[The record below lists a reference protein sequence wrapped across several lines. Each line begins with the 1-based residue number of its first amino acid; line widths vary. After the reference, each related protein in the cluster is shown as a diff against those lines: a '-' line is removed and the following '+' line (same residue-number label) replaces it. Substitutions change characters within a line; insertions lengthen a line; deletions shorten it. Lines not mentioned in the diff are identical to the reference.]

1 VSRGG
6 SVRAGSALSPVSHG
20 KGGALLTERPASV
33 PLPPA
38 ADFLDPAVPPPGC
51 LAALGRLGFLDP
63 AGALG
68 NLRRLAETP
77 DVRDQL
83 VPLVPRLLHH
93 VGVSADPD
101 MALNNLERLAA
112 AVLDRRGFYTLLAGH
127 PEAIPVLTTLVAT
140 SQFLADALIRS
151 PQTVPWL
158 LDPRVMQTR
167 SAEAM
172 HAEVAAACRP
182 FRTEEARLNALRRVK
197 RRELCRIGLRDV
209 LADADL
215 VTTTQELSL
224 LADACLAQA
233 LAIVE
238 PDLHARYG
246 RPVHE
251 AADGR
256 RVETGFAVI
265 ALGKHG
271 GAELNYSSD
280 IDLCFVYEAE
290 GETEGPE
297 VVSSRT
303 YFARLAERLVGALTA
318 MTEEGAVYR
327 VDLRLRPEGT
337 GGALALP
344 LAAYRAYHAVR
355 GALWERQALIKAR
368 VAAGDERVGQAF
380 LDLAREIVYRPGLER
395 AALGEIRA
403 MKNRIDRRLRARGQ
417 QERHVKLG
425 VGGIRDIEFH
435 IQALQLLYGAQDP
448 WLRERNSLRALHRLA
463 ERGYLSW
470 EESGRLT
477 HAYVFLRTVEHRLQI
492 LHALQTHTL
501 PADPDELGKL
511 ARRLGY
517 PGDGEAAAL
526 AFLREYDQTRRTVR
540 AAFEGFFD
548 APGREAPE
556 AAPWDAAAI
565 AAVGF
570 ADRERARQN
579 LRLLWEGPTLVADP
593 DDVRAALRTLLPAAL
608 AALGTVPDPDAA
620 LDALERF
627 VATAGPRTA
636 YLARLASTPAL
647 LGGVLTFF
655 TRSERLAQTLI
666 SRPELLDALGSA
678 AGTAAR
684 SARRLRTAF
693 REFAGHGADEA
704 DRLRLFKQREEL
716 EIAWRDLVLGERSTR
731 VEWALGEL
739 AQACVGLA
747 WERALADARAV
758 LGEPRIDGRPVAALI
773 VGLGKLGGRELD
785 YGSDLDLVVL
795 HGGPSD
801 SGPVTHV
808 FFDRV
813 VDRLNTLLTAIT
825 RTGQVF
831 RVDLRLRQGGKA
843 TALAHSLDTLARYL
857 QEEAALWERQ
867 ALVRARPIVGD
878 PALARRFLAL
888 RRARVFGPGL
898 SDAERAEIHH
908 VRTRMELEL
917 GREGPGRIHLKF
929 GAGGLVDVEFLVQV
943 LQLTHGGRH
952 GTLRTP
958 STRIA
963 LTRLGALG
971 VLPAASAR
979 GLLEAY
985 EFLRRL
991 LRSLRLGQA
1000 RPADCLP
1007 VTGRLLARLARE
1019 AGLDGGR
1026 ALLARHREVAEF
1038 VRAEYRRVV
1047 EVVGGEA

>member
-1 VSRGG
+1 VLTKHPA
-6 SVRAGSALSPVSHG
+6 RAG
-20 KGGALLTERPASV
+20 
-33 PLPPA
+33 LPPA
-38 ADFLDPAVPPPGC
+38 ADFLDPAVPPPAC
-51 LAALGRLGFLDP
+51 LAALAHLGFLDP
-63 AGALG
+63 AGALA

-77 DVRDQL
+77 DLRDQVAAL
-83 VPLVPRLLHH
+83 LPRLLHH
-93 VGVSADPD
+93 LGASADPD

-112 AVLDRRGFYTLLAGH
+112 AALDRRGFYTLLAAH
-127 PEAIPVLTTLVAT
+127 PEAIPILTTLVAT

-167 SAEAM
+167 SREVM
-172 HAEVAAACRP
+172 HAEVAGACRP
-182 FRTEEARLNALRRVK
+182 FRTDEARLNALRRVK
-197 RRELCRIGLRDV
+197 RRELCRIGLRD
-209 LADADL
+209 LLGDADL
-215 VTTTQELSL
+215 VTTTQELSE

-233 LAIVE
+233 RAMVE
-238 PDLHARYG
+238 PALHARYG
-246 RPVHE
+246 RPAHV
-251 AADGR
+251 APDGQR
-256 RVETGFAVI
+256 TPTGFAVI

-280 IDLCFVYEAE
+280 IDLCFVYEDE
-290 GETEGPE
+290 GETDGPE
-297 VVSSRT
+297 VVSSRA
-303 YFARLAERLVGALTA
+303 YFARLSEQLIGALTA
-318 MTEEGAVYR
+318 MTEEGTVYR

-337 GGALALP
+337 GGPLALP
-344 LAAYRAYHAVR
+344 LAAYRAYHATR

-368 VAAGDERVGQAF
+368 MAAGDERVGQAF

-395 AALGEIRA
+395 EARGEIRA

-435 IQALQLLYGAQDP
+435 IQALQLLYGGQDP

-470 EESGRLT
+470 EESGRLA
-477 HAYVFLRTVEHRLQI
+477 HGYVFLRTIEHRLQI

-501 PADPDELGKL
+501 PADPNELAKL

-517 PGDGEAAAL
+517 TGDREAVAR
-526 AFLREYDQTRRTVR
+526 AFLLDYDRTRRTVR
-540 AAFEGFFD
+540 TAFEGFFD
-548 APGREAPE
+548 ASGREVPE
-556 AAPWDAAAI
+556 APPWAAAAV

-570 ADRERARQN
+570 ADPERARQN
-579 LRLLWEGPTLVADP
+579 LRLLWEGPALVAVP
-593 DDVRAALRTLLPAAL
+593 AAVRIALRTLLPATL
-608 AALGTVPDPDAA
+608 AALGSVPDPDAA

-647 LGGVLTFF
+647 LGGMLTFF

-666 SRPELLDALGSA
+666 SRPELLDALGPA
-678 AGTAAR
+678 AGTRPR
-684 SARRLRTAF
+684 SARLLRAAF
-693 REFAGHGADEA
+693 GEFAAPGAEDA

-716 EIAWRDLVLGERSTR
+716 EIAWRDLVLGEQPTR
-731 VEWALGEL
+731 VAWALGEL
-739 AQACVGLA
+739 AEASVGIA
-747 WERALADARAV
+747 WELAVAEARAAR
-758 LGEPRIDGRPVAALI
+758 GEPLIDGRPVPALV
-773 VGLGKLGGRELD
+773 VGMGKLGGRELD

-795 HGGPSD
+795 YDGPREN
-801 SGPVTHV
+801 GPEAHV
-808 FFDRV
+808 YFDRV
-813 VDRLNTLLTAIT
+813 VDRLYTILTAIT

-843 TALAHSLDTLARYL
+843 TALAHSLETLDRYL
-857 QEEAALWERQ
+857 REEAALWERQ
-867 ALVRARPIVGD
+867 ALVRARPILGD
-878 PALARRFLAL
+878 PTLARRFMAL
-888 RRARVFGPGL
+888 RRTRVFGPGL
-898 SDAERAEIHH
+898 STEERAEIHH

-943 LQLTHGGRH
+943 LQLTHGARH

-958 STRIA
+958 STRLA
-963 LTRLGALG
+963 LARLGALG
-971 VLPAASAR
+971 LLPDATAR

-991 LRSLRLGQA
+991 LRSLRLGQV

-1007 VTGRLLARLARE
+1007 TTGHVLARLARE
-1019 AGLDGGR
+1019 AGQDGGR

-1038 VRAEYRRVV
+1038 VRAEYFR
-1047 EVVGGEA
+1047 VVGGNA

>member
-1 VSRGG
+1 V
-6 SVRAGSALSPVSHG
+6 
-20 KGGALLTERPASV
+20 LTERPTAAT
-33 PLPPA
+33 LPPA
-38 ADFLDPAVPPPGC
+38 TDFLDPAVPPPAC
-51 LAALGRLGFLDP
+51 LAALARLGFLDP
-63 AGALG
+63 AGALA

-83 VPLVPRLLHH
+83 APLLPRLLHH
-93 VGVSADPD
+93 LGASPDPD
-101 MALNNLERLAA
+101 MALNNVERLAA
-112 AVLDRRGFYTLLAGH
+112 AALDRRGFYALLTGH
-127 PEAIPVLTTLVAT
+127 PEAIPILTILAAT
-140 SQFLADALIRS
+140 SQFLADALVRS
-151 PQTVPWL
+151 PQTLPWL
-158 LDPRVMQTR
+158 LDPRVMRTR
-167 SAEAM
+167 SREAM

-209 LADADL
+209 LGDADL
-215 VTTTQELSL
+215 VTTTQELSE

-233 LAIVE
+233 WAIVE
-238 PDLHARYG
+238 PALEARYG
-246 RPVHE
+246 RPGH
-251 AADGR
+251 AAGDGR
-256 RVETGFAVI
+256 RTPTGFAAI
-265 ALGKHG
+265 ALGKLG

-290 GETEGPE
+290 GETDGPE
-297 VVSSRT
+297 IVSSRT
-303 YFARLAERLVGALTA
+303 YFARLAERLVGALTR
-318 MTEEGAVYR
+318 MTEEGTVYR

-337 GGALALP
+337 GGPLALP
-344 LAAYRAYHAVR
+344 LAAYRAYHTTR

-368 VAAGDERVGQAF
+368 MAAGDERVGQAF
-380 LDLAREIVYRPGLER
+380 LDLAREIAYRPGLER
-395 AALGEIRA
+395 EALGEIRA
-403 MKNRIDRRLRARGQ
+403 MRNRIDRLLRARGQ

-425 VGGIRDIEFH
+425 VGGIRDVEFH

-470 EESGRLT
+470 EESGRLA
-477 HAYVFLRTVEHRLQI
+477 HAYGFLRTIEHRLQI

-501 PADPDELGKL
+501 PAEPGELAKL

-517 PGDGEAAAL
+517 VGDAAGL
-526 AFLREYDQTRRTVR
+526 AQRLLLDYDRTRRTVR

-548 APGREAPE
+548 AQVRAAPE
-556 AAPWDAAAI
+556 VVPPWDAASV

-570 ADRERARQN
+570 ASPERARQN
-579 LRLLWEGPTLVADP
+579 LRLLWEGPALVAAP
-593 DDVRAALRTLLPAAL
+593 AAVRTALRALLPATLDAL
-608 AALGTVPDPDAA
+608 RTVPDPDAA

-627 VATAGPRTA
+627 VTAAGPRTA

-666 SRPELLDALGSA
+666 SRPELLDRLGPAVRA
-678 AGTAAR
+678 APR
-684 SARRLRTAF
+684 SARALRAAF
-693 REFAGHGADEA
+693 RDFAAPGTDDA
-704 DRLRLFKQREEL
+704 DRLRLWKQREEI
-716 EIAWRDLVLGERSTR
+716 EIAWRDLILGDRPAR
-731 VEWALGEL
+731 VAWALGKL
-739 AQACVGLA
+739 AEACLGVA
-747 WERALADARAV
+747 WEWAAAEVRAA
-758 LGEPRIDGRPVAALI
+758 LGEPLVDGRPVPALV
-773 VGLGKLGGRELD
+773 VGMGKLGSRELD

-795 HGGPSD
+795 HGGPSEG
-801 SGPVTHV
+801 GPETHV
-808 FFDRV
+808 YFDRV
-813 VDRLNTLLTAIT
+813 VDRLYMLLTAIT

-843 TALAHSLDTLARYL
+843 TALAHALDTLGGYL
-857 QEEAALWERQ
+857 AGEAALWERQ
-867 ALVRARPIVGD
+867 ALVRGRPILGD
-878 PALARRFLAL
+878 PALARRFAAL

-908 VRTRMELEL
+908 VRRRMELEL

-943 LQLTHGGRH
+943 LQLAHGARH
-952 GTLRTP
+952 RALRTP
-958 STRIA
+958 STRVA
-963 LTRLGALG
+963 LARLGALG
-971 VLPAASAR
+971 ILPEATAR

-991 LRSLRLGQA
+991 LRSLRLRQA

-1007 VTGRLLARLARE
+1007 TTGHVLARLARE

-1026 ALLARHREVAEF
+1026 ALIARHREVAAF
-1038 VRAEYRRVV
+1038 VRAEYGRVMG
-1047 EVVGGEA
+1047 VVGGDA

>member
-1 VSRGG
+1 VLREG
-6 SVRAGSALSPVSHG
+6 P
-20 KGGALLTERPASV
+20 GAAT
-33 PLPPA
+33 LPGA
-38 ADFLDPAVPPPGC
+38 ADFLDAAVPLPAC

-63 AGALG
+63 PGALA
-68 NLRRLAETP
+68 NLRRLSETP

-83 VPLVPRLLHH
+83 APLLPRLLHH
-93 VGVSADPD
+93 LGASADPD
-101 MALNNLERLAA
+101 MAHNNIERLAA
-112 AVLDRRGFYTLLAGH
+112 AALDRRGFYTLLATH
-127 PEAIPVLTTLVAT
+127 PEAIPILATLAAT

-151 PQTVPWL
+151 PQIVPWL
-158 LDPRVMQTR
+158 LDPRVMQAR
-167 SAEAM
+167 SREAM
-172 HAEVAAACRP
+172 HAEVAGACRP

-197 RRELCRIGLRDV
+197 RRELCRIGLRD
-209 LADADL
+209 LLGDADL
-215 VTTTQELSL
+215 VTTTQELSE

-233 LAIVE
+233 LAMVE
-238 PDLHARYG
+238 PALLERYG
-246 RPVHE
+246 RPAHA

-256 RVETGFAVI
+256 PTPTGFAVI

-290 GETEGPE
+290 GETAGPE
-297 VVSSRT
+297 IVSSRT
-303 YFARLAERLVGALTA
+303 YFARLAEQLVGALTA
-318 MTEEGAVYR
+318 MTEEGTVYR

-337 GGALALP
+337 GGPLALP
-344 LAAYRAYHAVR
+344 LAAYGAYHRTR

-368 VAAGDERVGQAF
+368 VAAGDERLGQAF
-380 LDLAREIVYRPGLER
+380 MDLARQIVYRAGQER
-395 AALGEIRA
+395 EALGEIRA
-403 MKNRIDRRLRARGQ
+403 MKNRIDRRLRVRGQ

-435 IQALQLLYGAQDP
+435 IQALQLLYGGQDP

-470 EESGRLT
+470 EESGRLAR
-477 HAYVFLRTVEHRLQI
+477 AYVFLRTVEHRLQI

-517 PGDGEAAAL
+517 AGDRKAAAQ
-526 AFLREYDQTRRTVR
+526 AFLLDYDRTRRTVR

-548 APGREAPE
+548 APGRETPE
-556 AAPWDAAAI
+556 APPWSRAAV

-570 ADRERARQN
+570 ADPERARQN
-579 LRLLWEGPTLVADP
+579 LRLLWEGPALTAVPAT
-593 DDVRAALRTLLPAAL
+593 VRAALRTLLPATL

-636 YLARLASTPAL
+636 YLARLAATPAL

-655 TRSERLAQTLI
+655 TRSERLAQALI
-666 SRPELLDALGSA
+666 SRPELLDSLGPA
-678 AGTAAR
+678 AGRAPR
-684 SARRLRTAF
+684 SARLLRAAF
-693 REFAGHGADEA
+693 GEFHPPGLDDA

-716 EIAWRDLVLGERSTR
+716 GIAWRDVVLGERSTR
-731 VEWALGEL
+731 VAWALGEL
-739 AQACVGLA
+739 AEACLGVA
-747 WERALADARAV
+747 WEEAVAGARRA
-758 LGEPRIDGRPVAALI
+758 LGEPRAGGRPVSALV
-773 VGLGKLGGRELD
+773 VGMGKLGGRELD

-795 HGGPSD
+795 YGGPSEA
-801 SGPVTHV
+801 GPEAHV
-808 FFDRV
+808 YFDRV
-813 VDRLNTLLTAIT
+813 VDHVYTLLTAIT

-843 TALAHSLDTLARYL
+843 TALAHALESLDRYL
-857 QEEAALWERQ
+857 GEEATLWERQ
-867 ALVRARPIVGD
+867 ALVRARPLLGD
-878 PALARRFLAL
+878 PALARRFMAL

-898 SDAERAEIHH
+898 SDEERAEIRH
-908 VRTRMELEL
+908 VRARMEVEL
-917 GREGPGRIHLKF
+917 GREGPGRVHLKF
-929 GAGGLVDVEFLVQV
+929 GAGGLVDIEFLVQV
-943 LQLTHGGRH
+943 LQLTHGARH

-958 STRIA
+958 STRLA
-963 LTRLGALG
+963 LERLGALG
-971 VLPAASAR
+971 LLPDAAAR

-1007 VTGRLLARLARE
+1007 TTGRVLARLAHE
-1019 AGLDGGR
+1019 TGQDSGR

-1047 EVVGGEA
+1047 GVGGEEA

>member
-1 VSRGG
+1 V
-6 SVRAGSALSPVSHG
+6 
-20 KGGALLTERPASV
+20 LTERSG
-33 PLPPA
+33 PA
-38 ADFLDPAVPPPGC
+38 ALPTAADVLDPAVPLPAC
-51 LAALGRLGFLDP
+51 LEALGRLGFLDP
-63 AGALG
+63 TGALA

-83 VPLVPRLLHH
+83 APLLPRLLHH
-93 VGVSADPD
+93 LGASADPD

-112 AVLDRRGFYTLLAGH
+112 TALDRRGFYALLATH
-127 PEAIPVLTTLVAT
+127 PEAIPILTTLAAT
-140 SQFLADALIRS
+140 SQFLTDALIRS
-151 PQTVPWL
+151 PQIVPWL
-158 LDPRVMQTR
+158 LDPRVMTTR
-167 SAEAM
+167 SREAM
-172 HAEVAAACRP
+172 RAEVAGACRP

-197 RRELCRIGLRDV
+197 RRELCRIGLRD
-209 LADADL
+209 LLGDADL
-215 VTTTQELSL
+215 VTTTQELSE

-233 LAIVE
+233 LAMVE
-238 PDLHARYG
+238 PALLERYG
-246 RPVHE
+246 RPEHVP
-251 AADGR
+251 ADGR
-256 RVETGFAVI
+256 RTPTGFAVI

-271 GAELNYSSD
+271 GSELNYSSD

-290 GETEGPE
+290 GETDGPE
-297 VVSSRT
+297 VASSRT
-303 YFARLAERLVGALTA
+303 YFARLAEQLVGALTA
-318 MTEEGAVYR
+318 VTEEGTVYR
-327 VDLRLRPEGT
+327 VDLRLRPEGAS
-337 GGALALP
+337 GPLALP
-344 LAAYRAYHAVR
+344 LSAYRAYHATR

-380 LDLAREIVYRPGLER
+380 LDQSRAIVYRPGQER
-395 AALGEIRA
+395 EALGEIRA

-435 IQALQLLYGAQDP
+435 IQALQLLYGGQDP

-470 EESGRLT
+470 EESGRLAR
-477 HAYVFLRTVEHRLQI
+477 AYVFLRTIEHRLQI

-501 PADPDELGKL
+501 PADPEELAKL

-517 PGDGEAAAL
+517 PGDREVAART
-526 AFLREYDQTRRTVR
+526 FLLDYDRTRQTVR
-540 AAFEGFFD
+540 TAFEGFFD
-548 APGREAPE
+548 TPGREGPE
-556 AAPWDAAAI
+556 APGWDAAAV
-565 AAVGF
+565 ARVGF
-570 ADRERARQN
+570 ADPERARQN
-579 LRLLWEGPTLVADP
+579 LRLLWEGPALVAVP
-593 DDVRAALRTLLPAAL
+593 PAVRTGLRTLLPATL

-666 SRPELLDALGSA
+666 SRPELLDSLGSA
-678 AGTAAR
+678 AGAAPR
-684 SARRLRTAF
+684 SARLLRAAF
-693 REFAGHGADEA
+693 RGFAPPGGDDA

-716 EIAWRDLVLGERSTR
+716 EIAWRDVVLGERSTR
-731 VEWALGEL
+731 VAWALGEL
-739 AQACVGLA
+739 AEACLGIA
-747 WERALADARAV
+747 WEQALGRVRAE
-758 LGEPRIDGRPVAALI
+758 LGEPLIGGRPMPALV
-773 VGLGKLGGRELD
+773 VGMGKLGGRELD

-795 HGGPSD
+795 YDGPSET
-801 SGPVTHV
+801 GPEAHV
-808 FFDRV
+808 YFDRV
-813 VDRLNTLLTAIT
+813 VDHLYTLLTAIT

-843 TALAHSLDTLARYL
+843 TALAHALDSLDRYL
-857 QEEAALWERQ
+857 GEEAALWERQ
-867 ALVRARPIVGD
+867 ALLRARPILGD
-878 PALARRFLAL
+878 PALARRFMAL

-898 SDAERAEIHH
+898 SDAERAEIHR
-908 VRTRMELEL
+908 VRTRMEVEL

-943 LQLTHGGRH
+943 LQLTHGARH

-958 STRIA
+958 STR
-963 LTRLGALG
+963 LVLERLGALG
-971 VLPAASAR
+971 LLPDATAR

-1000 RPADCLP
+1000 RPPDCLP
-1007 VTGRLLARLARE
+1007 TTGHMLARLARE
-1019 AGLDGGR
+1019 AGQDGGR

-1038 VRAEYRRVV
+1038 VRAEYFRVV
-1047 EVVGGEA
+1047 GVGGAVGGEA